1 MFSLYRSLS
10 ADDPTRVENDVDYVY
25 NSVKGGGKEKVEL
38 KAAQLKIKQLERR
51 IAGLEGRLPKKY
63 EAVRKLNYQNR
74 KRILVR
80 KDLETQSSFTVN
92 IVACLLVHRLLAVPD
107 SLVPT

>member
-1 MFSLYRSLS
+1 M
-10 ADDPTRVENDVDYVY
+10 Y